1 MSAGMVAELTRT
13 TFALP
18 GGTFH
23 ALVGG
28 DPVAPPLVYLHGFPD
43 HPPTAAAF
51 LGALTRTHRVIAPW
65 LRGYAPSPLGGPY
78 DVGTLAGDVL
88 ALIAALGDAP
98 GDAPGG
104 ARGRPVDLVGHDWG
118 AVITYVVCA
127 RQPAAVR
134 RAVTLAVPHPL
145 TLLGAL
151 RDGAQRRAS
160 AYMAAFQLPGA
171 GRRVAAHDLA
181 AIDALWA
188 RWSPGFT
195 LDVDARAGLHACLA
209 ASLPAP
215 LGYYR
220 ALLRPATA
228 RLALALARTP
238 LTPPVL
244 QLHGADDGCIL
255 AALVDGADARRFTR
269 REREVVPGVGHFL
282 QIEAPGPVAARIA
295 AWLA

>member
-1 MSAGMVAELTRT
+1 MSAGVALTRT
-13 TFALP
+13 TYALP

-28 DPVAPPLVYLHGFPD
+28 DPAAPPLVYLHGFPD
-43 HPPTAAAF
+43 HPPTAVAF

-78 DVGTLAGDVL
+78 DLATLADDVV
-88 ALIAALGDAP
+88 ALIAAF

-104 ARGRPVDLVGHDWG
+104 AQGRPVDLVGHDWG

-127 RQPAAVR
+127 RQPALIR

-151 RDGAQRRAS
+151 RGGPQRRAS

-171 GRRVAAHDLA
+171 SRRLAAHDLA

-188 RWSPGFT
+188 CWSPGFT
-195 LDVDARAGLHACLA
+195 LEAAPRRALHACLA

-220 ALLRPATA
+220 ALLRPATV
-228 RLALALARTP
+228 RLARALARTP
-238 LTPPVL
+238 LTPPML
-244 QLHGADDGCIL
+244 QLHGAADGCIL
-255 AALVDGADARRFTR
+255 AAEADDAHRFTR
-269 REREVVPGVGHFL
+269 REREIISGVGHFL
-282 QIEAPGPVAARIA
+282 HIEAPGPVAARID

>member
-1 MSAGMVAELTRT
+1 MSAGMVAALTPT
-13 TFALP
+13 TYDLP
-18 GGTFH
+18 SGTFH

-28 DPVAPPLVYLHGFPD
+28 DPAAPPLVYLHGFPD

-98 GDAPGG
+98 GG
-104 ARGRPVDLVGHDWG
+104 ARGRQVDLVGHDWG
-118 AVITYVVCA
+118 AVITYAVCA

-151 RDGAQRRAS
+151 RGGPQRRAS

-195 LDVDARAGLHACLA
+195 LDADARAGLHACLA

-220 ALLRPATA
+220 ALVRPATV
-228 RLALALARTP
+228 RLARELARTA
-238 LTPPVL
+238 LGPPVL
-244 QLHGADDGCIL
+244 QLHGAEDGCIL
-255 AALVDGADARRFTR
+255 AASVDGDDARRFTR

-295 AWLA
+295 AWIA

>member
-1 MSAGMVAELTRT
+1 MVLTPT

-18 GGTFH
+18 GGSFH

-28 DPVAPPLVYLHGFPD
+28 DPAAPLLVYLHGFPD

-51 LGALTRTHRVIAPW
+51 LGELARSHRVIAPW
-65 LRGYAPSPLGGPY
+65 LRGYAPSPLAGPY
-78 DVGTLAGDVL
+78 DVGTLAADVV
-88 ALIAALGDAP
+88 ALIGALG
-98 GDAPGG
+98 G
-104 ARGRPVDLVGHDWG
+104 PVDLVGHDWG
-118 AVITYVVCA
+118 AVITYAVCA

-134 RAVTLAVPHPL
+134 RAVTMAVPHPL

-151 RDGAQRRAS
+151 RGGPQRRAS

-171 GRRVAAHDLA
+171 SRRVAAHDLA

-195 LDVDARAGLHACLA
+195 LDAEARAGLHACLA

-220 ALLRPATA
+220 ALLRPATV
-228 RLALALARTP
+228 RLARELARTR

-255 AALVDGADARRFTR
+255 AAEADDAHRFTR
-269 REREVVPGVGHFL
+269 REREVLPGVGHFL
-282 QIEAPGPVAARIA
+282 HTEAPAPVAARIA